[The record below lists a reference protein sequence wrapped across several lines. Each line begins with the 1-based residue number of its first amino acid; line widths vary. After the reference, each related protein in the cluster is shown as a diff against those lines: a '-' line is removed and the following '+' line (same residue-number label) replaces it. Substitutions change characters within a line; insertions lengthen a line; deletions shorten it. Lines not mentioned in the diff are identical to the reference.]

1 MKIVQI
7 DGIKGLITAG
17 IVCVC
22 AFAGFVLFPGYVGMS
37 LWNKYLAEAYMFPTL
52 SLFQGTLLWAI
63 LAISYFIVDKKGF
76 ALSFRN
82 TPELSDEELNSI
94 LRNARMNSKM
104 NMLNKVITKSDKFIK
119 SNDDNKKPVILKKDE
134 AFVSTPLKSSS
145 VEKEESKS
153 ENNVSKV
160 K

>member
-7 DGIKGLITAG
+7 DGIKGLITAAV
-17 IVCVC
+17 VCVC
-22 AFAGFVLFPGYVGMS
+22 SFAGFVLFPGYMGMS
-37 LWNKYLAEAYMFPTL
+37 LWNKYLAGPYMFPTL

-63 LAISYFIVDKKGF
+63 VVISYFILDKKGF
-76 ALSFRN
+76 ALSFKN

-94 LRNARMNSKM
+94 LRTAKMNSKM

-119 SNDDNKKPVILKKDE
+119 SNEESNKSMVIKKEDSFIS
-134 AFVSTPLKSSS
+134 APMNSSK
-145 VEKEESKS
+145 VEKTESKS
-153 ENNVSKV
+153 DDNISKV